1 MFYIWKQIIHFFVS
15 NSRHG
20 THSPFVYA
28 LADQVIYVPSATCRQ
43 RTILPEGFS
52 AGYRDLLADILSH
65 WSIPNL
71 TEYPELVNTSAVW
84 VTQEPFT
91 VGELVELVGEGKIV
105 IVHEPYRTKHSL
117 KKWQALCHD
126 PTIVISIDL
135 FHFGVVLQRT
145 GQRKEHFF
153 LRYPYW
159 RH

>member
-1 MFYIWKQIIHFFVS
+1 MKRIKEVPLSCNFHLNCRSKTLFLYDVLYLEADYPLFVS

-84 VTQEPFT
+84 VPRNLSLLASSSNLLAKVKLLLFT
-91 VGELVELVGEGKIV
+91 NLI
-105 IVHEPYRTKHSL
+105 
-117 KKWQALCHD
+117 
-126 PTIVISIDL
+126 
-135 FHFGVVLQRT
+135 
-145 GQRKEHFF
+145 GQNT
-153 LRYPYW
+153 P
-159 RH
+159 